1 VIGLA
6 SYDPAPVLVETM
18 RLPFA
23 LTGRPVFAAFDD
35 LASVAGDGGR
45 SDPAAVLG
53 RMLLGLDE
61 AAHAVDVAQR
71 RISTLRES
79 QQDLRA
85 LIEELLIARPSSG
98 VEPFETGWVA
108 AALPFA
114 LGIVDL
120 PLPAPPLDERP
131 SVKPSLTV
139 RLLGRFEVEVN
150 GRSLPAWRS
159 RRARRLF
166 AYLGLNRR
174 EDVSRHRLMGL
185 FWPDH
190 SEDRA
195 ENNLSLAI
203 MALRRLIDPPGIG
216 AASLVGFRA
225 GCYFI
230 DAADIRVDTEEF
242 TATVAEAARLEARGE
257 VSAASQA
264 LDTAI
269 GLYYGDLLPAEPY
282 EEWTIGPRRRLQDT
296 FAEALQRRAR
306 IARAQSDYEMSVRLT
321 SRLLD
326 GDPANEEAHR
336 QLISDYGQLGQRSRA
351 VAQMDACRLA
361 LRVHLGVQPDP
372 ETLLLFARVTGRDP
386 A

>member
-1 VIGLA
+1 
-6 SYDPAPVLVETM
+6 
-18 RLPFA
+18 
-23 LTGRPVFAAFDD
+23 
-35 LASVAGDGGR
+35 
-45 SDPAAVLG
+45 
-53 RMLLGLDE
+53 
-61 AAHAVDVAQR
+61 
-71 RISTLRES
+71 
-79 QQDLRA
+79 
-85 LIEELLIARPSSG
+85 
-98 VEPFETGWVA
+98 
-108 AALPFA
+108 
-114 LGIVDL
+114 
-120 PLPAPPLDERP
+120 
-131 SVKPSLTV
+131 
-139 RLLGRFEVEVN
+139 
-150 GRSLPAWRS
+150 
-159 RRARRLF
+159 
-166 AYLGLNRR
+166 
-174 EDVSRHRLMGL
+174 
-185 FWPDH
+185 
-190 SEDRA
+190 
-195 ENNLSLAI
+195 
-203 MALRRLIDPPGIG
+203 
-216 AASLVGFRA
+216 
-225 GCYFI
+225 
-230 DAADIRVDTEEF
+230 
-242 TATVAEAARLEARGE
+242 VAEAARLEARGE